1 MRMDKHAGHLSG
13 VNTLFFKGF
22 NNDIARFP
30 FILAINFRLG
40 HFASAGNRTV
50 EIVGMGGSRRR
61 NRLTRLRPDS
71 RVARMGVYDAAD
83 SRKCLV
89 QQTVGWRIGRR
100 FLMTF
105 NDFTGL
111 QADHHHIVSGHDA
124 IIDAGR
130 LNHQYAAFAIDGANV
145 TR

>member
-1 MRMDKHAGHLSG
+1 MDKHAGHLSG
-13 VNTLFFKGF
+13 VNALFFKGF

-50 EIVGMGGSRRR
+50 EIVGVGGARRR

-83 SRKCLV
+83 SRKCL
-89 QQTVGWRIGRR
+89 I
-100 FLMTF
+100 
-105 NDFTGL
+105 
-111 QADHHHIVSGHDA
+111 
-124 IIDAGR
+124 
-130 LNHQYAAFAIDGANV
+130 
-145 TR
+145 